1 MGVYPSLKAGI
12 LGVMLLVLLLLLA
25 KQRVGMG
32 EAEEKAESKLGGIR
46 GLLVA
51 LPVLA
56 AAIACSVR

>member
-1 MGVYPSLKAGI
+1 LGVYPSLKACI
-12 LGVMLLVLLLLLA
+12 LGVMLLVLLLA
-25 KQRVGMG
+25 KQRVGME

-46 GLLVA
+46 VLLVA

>member
-1 MGVYPSLKAGI
+1 MGVYPSLKACI
-12 LGVMLLVLLLLLA
+12 LGVMLLVLLLLA
-25 KQRVGMG
+25 KQPGGME

-46 GLLVA
+46 VLLVA